1 MVAAKKLLKV
11 EEPTDWC
18 SNMTVVEKVK
28 ENGEVKTRLCLDP
41 SQTVNK
47 AIVRP
52 KYTIPTLQELLP
64 KLSPKK
70 YKCFTIV
77 DALDGF
83 TQVQLDEKS
92 SFTTKMQ
99 TPWGRYRWLRLP
111 YGISSA
117 PEEFQ
122 QRIHEALDGL
132 EGVFNI
138 ADDVLIHGL
147 GSSPEEAEAA
157 HDKHLN
163 YFMKRVLER
172 NLKLNPSK
180 VQFKLRK
187 IRFMGHVITEDGVL
201 PDPGKVESII
211 EMHIPYDKR
220 SVQRFLGMVNYLH
233 TFCPALSDVVHP
245 LQNLIKSDI
254 QFVWSEVHEKEGI

>member
-1 MVAAKKLLKV
+1 MASFAL
-11 EEPTDWC
+11 WYI
-18 SNMTVVEKVK
+18 
-28 ENGEVKTRLCLDP
+28 LDVP
-41 SQTVNK
+41 CT
-47 AIVRP
+47 
-52 KYTIPTLQELLP
+52 
-64 KLSPKK
+64 
-70 YKCFTIV
+70 F
-77 DALDGF
+77 
-83 TQVQLDEKS
+83 
-92 SFTTKMQ
+92 
-99 TPWGRYRWLRLP
+99 
-111 YGISSA
+111 
-117 PEEFQ
+117 
-122 QRIHEALDGL
+122 ALDGL

-138 ADDVLIHGL
+138 ADDVLIYGL

-211 EMHIPYDKR
+211 EMPIPYDKR
-220 SVQRFLGMVNYLH
+220 SVKRFLGMVNYLH

-254 QFVWSEVHEKEGI
+254 QFVWSEVHEKAFKKAKELIANAPCLAHFDPSKLVVLQVDASETGLGGAMLQTTVQGKLQPVAFTSSTMRPNEILWAQIEKETLAISAACEK

>member
-1 MVAAKKLLKV
+1 M
-11 EEPTDWC
+11 
-18 SNMTVVEKVK
+18 
-28 ENGEVKTRLCLDP
+28 
-41 SQTVNK
+41 
-47 AIVRP
+47 
-52 KYTIPTLQELLP
+52 
-64 KLSPKK
+64 
-70 YKCFTIV
+70 
-77 DALDGF
+77 
-83 TQVQLDEKS
+83 
-92 SFTTKMQ
+92 
-99 TPWGRYRWLRLP
+99 P
-111 YGISSA
+111 YGIFSA
-117 PEEFQ
+117 PEELQ

-138 ADDVLIHGL
+138 ADDVLIYGL

-211 EMHIPYDKR
+211 EMPIPNDKR

-233 TFCPALSDVVHP
+233 T
-245 LQNLIKSDI
+245 
-254 QFVWSEVHEKEGI
+254 